1 MKTPPSL
8 CDNIEYNPHSLPLK
22 PSINPPTHAVL
33 LSSYLYPMQHSTPK
47 LPDPNDIQQE
57 GQTLLE
63 GVSEQI
69 PDGYDD
75 DIFKQL
81 DDLLSNNI

>member
-1 MKTPPSL
+1 
-8 CDNIEYNPHSLPLK
+8 
-22 PSINPPTHAVL
+22 
-33 LSSYLYPMQHSTPK
+33 MQHTNPK